1 MQTQGQSQQRCL
13 HEPRTRDSPSVLQEQ
28 SRLGENQ
35 AMKRSPLAPK
45 QRAQPTCLVR
55 DAFPWERG
63 CLGGAVRET
72 VSVGRFVGR
81 VGKGQAGSDA

>member
-1 MQTQGQSQQRCL
+1 
-13 HEPRTRDSPSVLQEQ
+13 
-28 SRLGENQ
+28 
-35 AMKRSPLAPK
+35 MKRSPLAPK

-81 VGKGQAGSDA
+81 VGKGQVGSDA